1 MRVKISYSVEFDDVP
16 KIVTKKLSAIS
27 NDFDLVKYEINPDSL
42 SPDNIKRLDSID
54 AVRRKLATLDAQLE
68 DCYSILAGYNKAL
81 ADMKL
86 PKAEP
91 VEESTDDGD

>member
-16 KIVTKKLSAIS
+16 KIVQAQLYGVISELDNMKYKIHPDAI
-27 NDFDLVKYEINPDSL
+27 P
-42 SPDNIKRLDSID
+42 PDNIKKLDAID
-54 AVRRKLATLDAQLE
+54 SVRRKLATLDAQLE

-86 PKAEP
+86 PKADP
-91 VEESTDDGD
+91 VEDSTDDGD

>member
-16 KIVTKKLSAIS
+16 KIVTKKLAAIS
-27 NDFDLVKYEINPDSL
+27 NDFDFIKYEIDPDSL
-42 SPDNIKRLDSID
+42 PSDNIKKLDAID
-54 AVRRKLATLDAQLE
+54 AVRRKLAILDAQLE

-91 VEESTDDGD
+91 VEETTDDGD